1 MTSEFFNERKAW
13 SIDKHSI
20 LSSYAVTAA
29 RILGHLTVVDL
40 MAGAGQYDDDAPGSP
55 IIVLQKALEAR
66 TKNYKY
72 SIKGVFTETDM
83 YRDLAK
89 TLDQFPSSL
98 WAAFEGEWQRHIVID

>member
-40 MAGAGQYDDDAPGSP
+40 MAGAGQYDDGAPGSP
-55 IIVLQKALEAR
+55 LIVLESPR
-66 TKNYKY
+66 
-72 SIKGVFTETDM
+72 G
-83 YRDLAK
+83 
-89 TLDQFPSSL
+89 
-98 WAAFEGEWQRHIVID
+98 